1 MYGKG
6 GYVFLKQNQGDN
18 KEGSIELEIE
28 LRKNRKTKSVKTKE
42 NEDLLKRKLLRG
54 SFP

>member
-1 MYGKG
+1 MYDKG

-18 KEGSIELEIE
+18 TEGSKELEIR
-28 LRKNRKTKSVKTKE
+28 LGKNRKTKSVKTKE
-42 NEDLLKRKLLRG
+42 NEDLLKRTMLRG